1 MNSGAGSSAINL
13 WNVNTPLVL
22 LSHAEQ
28 PRSGYPIHV
37 PCGTGEACADFV
49 GRFPLPVLPYN
60 LIERK
65 ILMFSAFLVPD
76 ETVDDT
82 IDIFCFENRDVGFL
96 EWLLSHTRN
105 CMIVITFA
113 GVIPP
118 FADMLNLP
126 ADRIH
131 LVRDERAKS

>member
-1 MNSGAGSSAINL
+1 MPCGAGE
-13 WNVNTPLVL
+13 V
-22 LSHAEQ
+22 
-28 PRSGYPIHV
+28 
-37 PCGTGEACADFV
+37 CADFV
-49 GRFPLPVLPYN
+49 GRFPLPVSPYN

-76 ETVDDT
+76 ESVDG
-82 IDIFCFENRDVGFL
+82 IVNIFCFENRDAEFL
-96 EWLLSHTRN
+96 EWLLSRTR
-105 CMIVITFA
+105 CCTIVVTFA

-126 ADRIH
+126 ADRVH